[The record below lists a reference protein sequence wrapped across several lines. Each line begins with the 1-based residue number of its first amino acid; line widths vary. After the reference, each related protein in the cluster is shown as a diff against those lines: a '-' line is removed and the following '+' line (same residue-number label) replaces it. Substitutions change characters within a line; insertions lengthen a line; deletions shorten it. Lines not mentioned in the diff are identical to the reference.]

1 MLIANVRI
9 ALSPTRS
16 ARRHVEIRG
25 ERVFLRKDLPPGDA
39 VDLSGHLLLPG
50 LINAHDHLEFNLF
63 PRLGRRIY
71 ANASE
76 WAADIHRPDE
86 LPVREHLAVDK
97 GTRLIWGGLR
107 NLLSGV
113 TMVAHHNPYEAD
125 VFDDNFPVRVVRHF
139 GWAHSMAFSPD
150 AAARYRE
157 TPADQPFIIH
167 AGEGTDAR
175 ARAEIAEL
183 DAMGILSNRT
193 VIVHGLAFDHD
204 ALALLRSRG
213 ASLVWCPSSNLL
225 TYGETLGGDRLHAGV
240 SVALGTDSAISA
252 AGDMSDE
259 LCVARTNCGMTS
271 ESLYRMVTSDA
282 ANILRLNASAGA
294 LFNGAVADLVAVADR
309 GQTPA
314 EALIDLAPE
323 LVAVRGRVH
332 LVSET
337 LAGRFASEM
346 LAGFHPIALEGRG
359 RWRTPFDVAR
369 LLDDAR
375 AALGPEVRLAGK
387 LVQQ

>member
-16 ARRHVEIRG
+16 ARRHVEIHG
-25 ERVFLRKDLPPGDA
+25 ERIYLRKRLPSGDP
-39 VDLSGHLLLPG
+39 VDLSGYLLLPG

-71 ANASE
+71 SNASE

-86 LPVREHLAVDK
+86 SPVRENLTVDK
-97 GTRLIWGGLR
+97 RTRLIWGGLR

-113 TMVAHHNPYEAD
+113 TIVAHHNPYEANI
-125 VFDDNFPVRVVRHF
+125 FDDNFPVRVVRHF
-139 GWAHSMAFSPD
+139 GWAHSIAFSPD
-150 AAARYRE
+150 AAARYRD

-175 ARAEIAEL
+175 ARAESAEL
-183 DAMGILSNRT
+183 DALGILNSRT
-193 VIVHGLAFDHD
+193 VIVHGLAFDHA
-204 ALALLRSRG
+204 ALALMRSRG

-225 TYGETLGGDRLHAGV
+225 TYGQTLTCDRLHAGV

-252 AGDMSDE
+252 AGDMIDE
-259 LCVARTNCGMTS
+259 LCLARTECGMTL

-294 LFNGAVADLVAVADR
+294 LFSGAVADLLAVADR
-309 GQTPA
+309 GQTPS
-314 EALIDLAPE
+314 EALLDLAPE
-323 LVAVRGRVH
+323 LVIVRGRVH

-337 LAGRFASEM
+337 LAGRFAAET

-369 LLDDAR
+369 LLDSAR
-375 AALGPEVRLAGK
+375 TALGPEVRLGGK
-387 LVQQ
+387 LVVE